1 MKKDLKLTAYKK
13 KGQSLLEVI
22 FALAIILLVV
32 LALVQIVTGAIRS
45 SDFAQKSSQA
55 TAYAQRAMEEIRSYR
70 DKNTWVV
77 FSSACTSRNFGLTS
91 PDPATT
97 GFTLAVVS
105 CADEGSVNQKKVV
118 LKVEWTD
125 STTTHKSELTSFFS
139 NWK

>member
-1 MKKDLKLTAYKK
+1 MKEVSLLTAFKN
-13 KGQSLLEVI
+13 KGQSLIEVI

-55 TAYAQRAMEEIRSYR
+55 TAYSQRAMEEIRSFR
-70 DKNTWVV
+70 DKNTWAD
-77 FSSACTSRNFGLTS
+77 FSIACAAKNFGLTY

-97 GFTLAVVS
+97 DFTLTVVS
-105 CADEGSVNQKKVV
+105 CADEGSANQKKVV

-125 STTTHKSELTSFFS
+125 STTTHKSELTSYFS

>member
-1 MKKDLKLTAYKK
+1 MLDLQPVRKN

-55 TAYAQRAMEEIRSYR
+55 TAYAQRAMEEIRAYR
-70 DKNTWVV
+70 DKNTWAV
-77 FSSACTSRNFGLTS
+77 FSSACISKNFGLTS
-91 PDPATT
+91 PEATT
-97 GFTLAVVS
+97 GFSLTVVS
-105 CADEGSVNQKKVV
+105 CVDEGSVNQKKVV

-125 STTTHKSELTSFFS
+125 STGIHKSELISYFTK
-139 NWK
+139 WQ